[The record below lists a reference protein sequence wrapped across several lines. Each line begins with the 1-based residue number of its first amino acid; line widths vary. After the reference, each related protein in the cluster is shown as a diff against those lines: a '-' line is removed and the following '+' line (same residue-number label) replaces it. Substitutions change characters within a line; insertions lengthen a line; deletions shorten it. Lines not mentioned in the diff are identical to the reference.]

1 LETIERRSKAA
12 TPSEASC
19 VSYGIRI
26 RAPKTSQGGGGRGPA
41 ANWPGGWGGG
51 GGRDGDDEPSYGER
65 LRRYRL
71 GLMLGLSSVVML
83 FISFTTAYVVRKAG
97 AVWDP
102 ERNDYISNWVPLA
115 LPMRILLLNTFILVL
130 SSVTLE
136 IARGRAAQDVALAP
150 IAGIPGIRV
159 DINHAL
165 PWLWTTIFLG
175 LGFLGGQGYAWLL
188 LERGNLTFATNA
200 SSSFFFILTGVHAV
214 HLVGGI
220 LALLYA
226 GITNWLHRPPETRR
240 IVIDVTAWYWHFM
253 GALWLYIFALLYFA
267 R

>member
-1 LETIERRSKAA
+1 
-12 TPSEASC
+12 
-19 VSYGIRI
+19 
-26 RAPKTSQGGGGRGPA
+26 
-41 ANWPGGWGGG
+41 
-51 GGRDGDDEPSYGER
+51 

-97 AVWDP
+97 AAWDP
-102 ERNDYISNWVPLA
+102 GRNDYISNWVPLA
-115 LPMRILLLNTFILVL
+115 LPIRVLLLNTFILVV
-130 SSVTLE
+130 SSITIE
-136 IARGRAAQDVALAP
+136 IARRRAAQDVALAP

-165 PWLWTTIFLG
+165 PWLWTTILLG
-175 LGFLGGQGYAWLL
+175 LGFLGGQGYAWYL
-188 LERGNLTFATNA
+188 LERSNLTFATNT
-200 SSSFFFILTGVHAV
+200 SGSFFFILTGVHAV

-220 LALLYA
+220 FALLYA